1 MLQFSG
7 IIVSIKNSYMRI
19 IVVAIGVT
27 VGATAAFNALAQPE
41 WKPQRPLEII
51 APVTAGGALDRPVR
65 VLQQIWTETRM
76 VQVPVTVSNKAGG
89 GQSVALNY
97 VHQSPGDAHRFVLMS
112 SPLLSNHITGV
123 SKLQYTDFTI
133 LGQLFTEYMV
143 VAVKPDSPLRNVTDL
158 VARLKPAPDALSVAI
173 GTALGNS
180 THMSIGLP
188 LKRAGVDIKRMKNVV
203 FPSAGQSMMAA
214 MGGHVDVAASG
225 LSVAVPHRRS
235 GKLRM
240 LAITSPKRIAGEFGD
255 VPTWKEQGV
264 NVEASNWRFIT
275 APAGL
280 TAAQIAWWDALFART
295 VKSPEWKKVLE
306 EHYWIDEYVPSTAA
320 RKYLDQENAEARE
333 ILTDLGLAK

>member
-1 MLQFSG
+1 MMKL
-7 IIVSIKNSYMRI
+7 RI
-19 IVVAIGVT
+19 LCGHLLVT
-27 VGATAAFNALAQPE
+27 VAAASAIATAAAQTE
-41 WKPQRPLEII
+41 WKPQRPIEIV
-51 APVTAGGALDRPVR
+51 APVNAGGALDRPVR
-65 VLQQIWTETRM
+65 VLQQIWTEARM
-76 VQVPVTVSNKAGG
+76 VTVPVIVSNKPGG
-89 GQSVALNY
+89 GQSVGLNY
-97 VHQSPGDAHRFVLMS
+97 VHQAAGDAHRFVLMS
-112 SPLLSNHITGV
+112 SPLLSNYITGT

-143 VAVKPDSPLRNVTDL
+143 VAVKPDSPLRNATDI

-203 FPSAGQSMMAA
+203 FSSAGLSMTAA

-225 LSVAVPHRRS
+225 LSVAAPHRRS
-235 GKLRM
+235 GKLRF
-240 LAITSPKRIAGEFGD
+240 LVITAPKRIAGEFND

-264 NVEASNWRFIT
+264 DVEASNWRFIT

-280 TAAQIAWWDALFART
+280 SAAQIAWWDALFART
-295 VKSPEWKKVLE
+295 VKSPEWKKVLAE
-306 EHYWIDEYVPSTAA
+306 QYWIDEYVPSGAA
-320 RKYLDQENAEARE
+320 RKYLDQENAETRE